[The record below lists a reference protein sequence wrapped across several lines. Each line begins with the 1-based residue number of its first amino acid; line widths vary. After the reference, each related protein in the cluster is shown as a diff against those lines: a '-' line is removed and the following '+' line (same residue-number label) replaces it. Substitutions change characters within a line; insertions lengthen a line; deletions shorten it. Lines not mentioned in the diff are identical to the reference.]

1 MYGFLR
7 KGALLLALVISSLL
21 TPALAEN
28 TFEIANIHVDASG
41 KSVEEA
47 RLAAIAAG
55 RPIAWATLYRR
66 LTRQQDWGRQPA
78 LDAGQLQKLIIGYSP
93 INERRSTTR
102 YVADVTYTFN
112 PEGVARVLQTA
123 NIPYTAATA
132 KRILVIPL
140 APGFARGSAWTMA
153 FANPRFANA
162 PVPFSVPVG
171 DAADMAALS
180 GLTFDNA
187 SWDHIAPVAARFR
200 ASEAV
205 VVLAQQAGN
214 KVVVSLK
221 RVGVGAL
228 PSKTSVEVPL
238 LQGIQSTYPSAAD
251 AAVRAMDDMWKN
263 TKVVDYS
270 QKGKL
275 LAEVRI
281 TSLAQFAAL
290 ENAVSAVPNVA
301 DVNVAAMDIGQAR
314 LTISYIGTTDQLRT
328 ALAQAGVTL
337 VAHGANWQLSQGAA
351 AAQP

>member
-7 KGALLLALVISSLL
+7 KGALFLALVFSSLL
-21 TPALAEN
+21 TPAFAEN

-47 RLAAIAAG
+47 RLSAIAAG

-66 LTRQQDWGRQPA
+66 LTRQQDWARQPA
-78 LDAGQLQKLIIGYSP
+78 LDAGQLQKLVIGYFP

-112 PEGVARVLQTA
+112 PEGVARVLQAA
-123 NIPYTAATA
+123 NVPYTAVAA

-153 FANPRFANA
+153 FANPRFAAA
-162 PVPFSVPVG
+162 PVPFAVPVG
-171 DAADMAALS
+171 DAADMAALA
-180 GLTFDNA
+180 GLSFDNA
-187 SWDHIAPVAARFR
+187 SWDHIAPVAARFK

-205 VVLAQQAGN
+205 LVLAQQAGN

-221 RVGVGAL
+221 RVGAGTL

-238 LQGIQSTYPSAAD
+238 LQGLQSTYPSAAD
-251 AAVRAMDDMWKN
+251 AAVRTMDDMWKN

-275 LAEVRI
+275 LADVRVS
-281 TSLAQFAAL
+281 SLSQFASL
-290 ENAVSAVPNVA
+290 ENAISAVPNVA
-301 DVNVAAMDIGQAR
+301 GVNVAAMDIGQAR
-314 LTISYIGTTDQLRT
+314 LAISYIGSTDQLRT
-328 ALAQAGVTL
+328 ALAQAGITL
-337 VAHGANWQLSQGAA
+337 TAHGSNWQLSQGAA